1 MAGDTIYDVAIAG
14 GGPAGA
20 ACATLCAL
28 AGLRTLVLE
37 KGRFP
42 REKVCGDC
50 VNPGCWPVFERL
62 GVVEAVL
69 AAPHAR
75 VGRVNIVGA
84 EGRAVGFPLV
94 DGEIAISRRILDDI
108 LLRRSAEAGAEVCQE
123 TMIRGVSRGGDGVWR
138 IEAGSRLFAARRL
151 VAADGRNS
159 TVARLQGAAPA
170 ARRDRVGLQAH
181 VANASG
187 VERGIALHLLAEGY
201 CGVAPLAGGLTN
213 FCMVAAPARIEA
225 LKGAVRERFGIAAT
239 QQWRTIA
246 PLERAPVGPLRDGIL
261 YVGDAARVVE
271 PFTGEGIYYA
281 LQSGRLA
288 AGHII
293 AGTVERYPAAHAALY
308 RRRLW
313 INRLARWAVTH
324 PRGCAV
330 LFRAMSAC
338 PASLRYLVERVT
350 APRPAPAPG

>member
-1 MAGDTIYDVAIAG
+1 MGEETIYDVAIAG

-20 ACATLCAL
+20 ACATLCAA

-42 REKVCGDC
+42 RDKVCGDC

-62 GVVEAVL
+62 GVTEAVL
-69 AAPHAR
+69 AAPHVR
-75 VGRVNIVGA
+75 VGRVDFVGTA
-84 EGRAVGFPLV
+84 GRAVGFPLAE
-94 DGEIAISRRILDDI
+94 GEIAISRRILDDI
-108 LLRRSAEAGAEVCQE
+108 LLRRSAEAGVEVCQE
-123 TMIRGVSRGGDGVWR
+123 MTIRGLSRGKDGVWR
-138 IEAGSRLFAARRL
+138 IEAGSRFFAARRL

-159 TVARLQGAAPA
+159 TVARLQGAAPP

-187 VERGIALHLLAEGY
+187 AENGIALHLLAEGY
-201 CGVAPLAGGLTN
+201 CGVAPLPDGLTN
-213 FCMVAAPARIEA
+213 FCMVAAPHRIEA
-225 LKGAVRERFGIAAT
+225 LKGAVCKRFGIAAT
-239 QQWRTIA
+239 QEWRAIA
-246 PLERAPVGPLRDGIL
+246 PLERAPVGPLHDGIL

-293 AGTVERYPAAHAALY
+293 AGTVEHYPAAHAALY
-308 RRRLW
+308 HRRIW

-324 PRGCAV
+324 PRGGAG
-330 LFRAMSAC
+330 LLRAMRAC
-338 PASLRYLVERVT
+338 PASLRYMVHRVT
-350 APRPAPAPG
+350 APRAVPVPG